1 MNRRSFIIPAILLLV
16 LTSIKANAQT
26 DAVYSQSLFNT
37 QLANPAYAGSWS
49 GTGYMMNI
57 RRQWIGMEGAPST
70 QSLTFQQQH
79 FRQNAGWGLH
89 ILNDRLGKERKVSL
103 LGDYSYRI
111 ETNWRSWLYFGLRF
125 GITGYRN
132 NLDLYNTYDPNYD
145 FDPAFQ
151 GMVER
156 YLIPNFGIGFLLQS
170 DDYQIGFSVPRL
182 IQLEYSSDVSRLNTY
197 SELRHY
203 LLSGSKVYRLSYH
216 VFIKPSIRL
225 MLVRGAPLEINPSL
239 DVLLYPKFWIGGFYR
254 YNESAGATLQW
265 VFSRNMRFGYIF
277 EFPANRFSRQ
287 QFGTHEV
294 MFSYEVNFTR
304 NNRYN
309 FRFY

>member
-1 MNRRSFIIPAILLLV
+1 MSKLTFIFPAILLLV

-37 QLANPAYAGSWS
+37 QLANPAYAGTWS

-111 ETNWRSWLYFGLRF
+111 ETNWRSWLYFGIRF

-182 IQLEYSSDVSRLNTY
+182 IQLEYSSDVSRLITY

-287 QFGTHEV
+287 QFGTHEL

>member
-1 MNRRSFIIPAILLLV
+1 MNRRSFIFPAILLLV

-37 QLANPAYAGSWS
+37 QLANPAYAGTWS

>member
-1 MNRRSFIIPAILLLV
+1 MNRIYFIFLAVFILT
-16 LTSIKANAQT
+16 LTANFLAAQT
-26 DAVYSQSLFNT
+26 DAVFSQSQFNT
-37 QLANPAYAGSWS
+37 QLANPAYAGTWT

-57 RRQWIGMEGAPST
+57 RRQWIGMEGAPAT
-70 QSLTFQQQH
+70 QTLTFQQQH

-89 ILNDRLGKERKVSL
+89 VVNDRLGKERKISL

-111 ETNWRSWLYFGLRF
+111 ETNWRSWFHFGLRF

-132 NLDLYNTYDPNYD
+132 NLDLYNTYDPDYD

-151 GMVER
+151 GMIER

-170 DDYQIGFSVPRL
+170 DDYQISLSVPRL

-203 LLSGSKVYRLSYH
+203 ILSGSKVYRLSYH
-216 VFIKPSIRL
+216 IFIKPSFRFL
-225 MLVRGAPLEINPSL
+225 LVRGAPLEINPSL
-239 DVLLYPKFWIGGFYR
+239 DVLIYPKFWIGGFYK

-265 VFSRNMRFGYIF
+265 VFNRNMRFGYVF
-277 EFPANRFSRQ
+277 EFPATTFSRQ

-294 MFSYEVNFTR
+294 MFSYELNFTR